1 MDIFT
6 GLISYL
12 IVALSLS
19 LTSYITIFKPSIDLL
34 EDIVGE
40 KTSYSGIFAFLIWTV
55 LGTLCAPWLLVILL
69 SNNNTTIVEKIAVD
83 LAEGYLED
91 DE

>member
-6 GLISYL
+6 GLIGYL

-69 SNNNTTIVEKIAVD
+69 SNNNTTIAEKIAVD